1 MNEQKLSPNMENKY
15 QSIKSEIIIK
25 EFEIFKKF
33 NNIRLTTTEEKE
45 LYLKIR
51 FLNNSKK
58 QNAYNFFS
66 KIISILL
73 VLYGFYSAYDILISY
88 SIYMSSI
95 LFILI
100 INLMTLGFGY
110 ILYNSSNSSKK
121 QLKMI
126 ENGNLYIADAYS
138 YAHKK
143 EPRGG
148 DFVIYDYY
156 VKITD
161 KKGHYIDNWFLV
173 PKITY
178 FDDSPK
184 LIRTTEIIPDISTS
198 EHKEIGGKLYIAN
211 YNDKY
216 IVDFITEDELNEK
229 TKFFFLK

>member
-1 MNEQKLSPNMENKY
+1 MNEQKLSPNMEN
-15 QSIKSEIIIK
+15 QSIKSEIIAK
-25 EFEIFKKF
+25 ESEILKKF

-73 VLYGFYSAYDILISY
+73 VLYGFYSAYDILTSHFIDIL
-88 SIYMSSI
+88 SICFAI
-95 LFILI
+95 I
-100 INLMTLGFGY
+100 INLITLGFGY
-110 ILYNSSNSSKK
+110 VLYNSSNSSKK
-121 QLKMI
+121 QLKII
-126 ENGNLYIADAYS
+126 ENGNLYIAEAYS

-148 DFVIYDYY
+148 EIVYDYY
-156 VKITD
+156 IKITD

-173 PKITY
+173 PKITF
-178 FDDSPK
+178 FDESPK
-184 LIRTTEIIPDISTS
+184 LIRTTEIIPDILNS
-198 EHKEIGGKLYIAN
+198 EHKEIVGNLYIVN

-216 IVDFITEDELNEK
+216 IVDFITEDKLNESIVK
-229 TKFFFLK
+229 GVSN